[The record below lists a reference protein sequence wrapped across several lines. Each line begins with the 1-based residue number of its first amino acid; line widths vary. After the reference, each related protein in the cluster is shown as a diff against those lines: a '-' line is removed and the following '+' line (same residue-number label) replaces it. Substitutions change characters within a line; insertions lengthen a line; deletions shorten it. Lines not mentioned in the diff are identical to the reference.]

1 MNVIEELKYHE
12 ANELEDWINYD
23 EKKQKKFLRELVNF
37 SNENRYE
44 IELYCINT
52 IPTEFSS
59 LSIVYEALSTHSS
72 NFNDFLFKEIQR
84 VVTLVKEGK
93 TEPENLEVLQDID
106 MEDIYSKDVRSYIKV
121 MDYLTSNLQLN
132 LPRQFNLQLLDIIDW
147 YLIELDQDDDIS
159 ESTNWMNQIKNLAI
173 NGETKVKSMAKKTL
187 KSIDMSETSK
197 SSSLFD
203 IIKGFF
209 K

>member
-23 EKKQKKFLRELVNF
+23 EKKQKKFLRELVKF

>member
-23 EKKQKKFLRELVNF
+23 EKKQKKFLRELVKF

-72 NFNDFLFKEIQR
+72 NFNDFLKEIQR